1 MYRRSSVQQTT
12 RYGPG
17 TGPGSRMGW
26 MARKG
31 LANIPGMARVPVVAE
46 EAVEDVAEEVV
57 GDVEGIALE
66 DENKPAA
73 AGPVTAGGARH
84 YYKGKYYKVRI
95 GKRGGKYIVVGVDK
109 KKVYV

>member
-1 MYRRSSVQQTT
+1 MYRGSTLRKS

-46 EAVEDVAEEVV
+46 EVVAEEVV
-57 GDVEGIALE
+57 AEEAVAQEEE
-66 DENKPAA
+66 DENKAA
-73 AGPVTAGGARH
+73 TAVPVAAGGARH
-84 YYKGKYYKVRI
+84 RHNGKYYKVRI

>member
-1 MYRRSSVQQTT
+1 MYRGSTLKKS

-46 EAVEDVAEEVV
+46 EVVAEEAVAQ
-57 GDVEGIALE
+57 EEE
-66 DENKPAA
+66 DENKAA
-73 AGPVTAGGARH
+73 TAVPVAAGGARH
-84 YYKGKYYKVRI
+84 RHNGKYYKVRI
-95 GKRGGKYIVVGVDK
+95 GARGGKYIVVGADK